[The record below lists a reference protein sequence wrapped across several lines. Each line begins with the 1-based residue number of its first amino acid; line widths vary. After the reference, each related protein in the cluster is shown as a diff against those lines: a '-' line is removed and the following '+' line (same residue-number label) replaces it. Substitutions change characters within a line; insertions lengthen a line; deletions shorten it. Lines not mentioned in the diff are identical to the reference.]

1 MRFDIITIFPKMF
14 APVLNESMV
23 KRAQEKKKVSI
34 HVHDLRDYTK
44 DKHRKVD
51 DRPFGG
57 GPGMVMTA
65 QPLVDA
71 IKKVKGRRKAKVL
84 LLCPKGKPLTQQK
97 VKKLAQCKN
106 LILVCGHY
114 EGIDERVVSE
124 SIDESISIGD
134 YVLTGGEIP
143 AMVLVDCIT
152 RLVPGVLGTAKS
164 LDEESFEQGMLEYP
178 HYTRPADFRGKKV
191 PNVLLSGNHFAIKKW
206 RKEQALNRTKK
217 YRPDLLKKSKE

>member
-23 KRAQEKKKVSI
+23 KRAQEKKKVTI
-34 HVHDLRDYTK
+34 HIHDLRDHTK

-124 SIDESISIGD
+124 SIDESVSIGD